1 MGFDV
6 AHPADGSSGLPNSRL
21 VYVLVTGLPGS
32 GKSTLAPPL
41 AEMLAMPMLARDSIK
56 ESLWDALGAG
66 DLVWSRKLGA
76 ASAEVFW
83 RLAGET
89 RGAVLDNFFHRA
101 FTHRIEALAGPI
113 VEVHCDCP
121 PDLARERYL
130 SRRRH
135 PCHFDL
141 TYGAGMFDE
150 WVRMDARPLAI
161 PGSRVRSVDTTSEV
175 DLQAVVEWIAGED

>member
-1 MGFDV
+1 
-6 AHPADGSSGLPNSRL
+6 

-41 AEMLAMPMLARDSIK
+41 AAMLGMPMLARDSIK
-56 ESLWDALGAG
+56 EALWDALGAG

-161 PGSRVRSVDTTSEV
+161 PGSRVRSVDTTCEV
-175 DLQAVVEWIAGED
+175 DISAVVEWIRGQT